1 MAATS
6 KSPRKILTVGYL
18 IGKLAL
24 PDYAHK
30 FSPKTYTQ
38 PQLFACLVLK
48 EFLHRDYRGI
58 EDLLKDTPELAAA
71 IDLKKVPD
79 FTTLQKAAGR
89 LLVSSAA
96 SQLLDMTVR
105 LGKLV
110 GKLDAKAPLA
120 AMDGTGLES
129 RHASAYYVRRKAKG
143 GKSEQKLTYQRF
155 PKAGLVSECKSHLIL
170 AVVPQ
175 RGPGP
180 DITHF
185 RKAFDQARRRLRFTT
200 LAADAGYDAEH
211 THVYGRSRGVRTLI
225 PPLIGRPTTKPP
237 SGYWRRTMLHVLPR
251 SRYGQRW
258 QSETVNSM
266 LKRLLGSALRARTY
280 WSQCRETVL
289 RALTLNVMIL
299 RRRRLFDRA
308 SLTLSDPWLWWPKP
322 CEERIDQGVIDR
334 FRLPAFGWRMVDR
347 QILANK
353 DSIFCGVLILNELCY
368 VIIPA
373 PNPHRSP
380 NIARTRPAFGIL
392 C

>member
-6 KSPRKILTVGYL
+6 KSPRKILLVGYF
-18 IGKLAL
+18 IGQLAL

-58 EDLLKDTPELAAA
+58 AELLKDTPDLAAA
-71 IDLKKVPD
+71 IDLEKVPH
-79 FTTLQKAAGR
+79 FTSLQKAAKR
-89 LLVSSAA
+89 LLRSDFANR
-96 SQLLDMTVR
+96 LLDKTVR
-105 LGKLV
+105 LGKFV
-110 GKLDAKAPLA
+110 GKLKSPLPKA

-155 PKAGLVSECKSHLIL
+155 PKAGLVSDCRSHMIL
-170 AVVPQ
+170 AVVPE

-185 RKAFDQARRRLRFTT
+185 RQAFDQAYRRIHFAS

-225 PPLIGRPTTKPP
+225 PPLIGRPTNKPP
-237 SGYWRRTMLHVLPR
+237 AGYWRRTMLSVLPR
-251 SRYGQRW
+251 SRYTQRW

-266 LKRLLGSALRARTY
+266 LKRLLGSALRARSY
-280 WSQCRETVL
+280 WSQCRATVL

-299 RRRRLFDRA
+299 RRREVFDRA
-308 SLTLSDPWLWWPKP
+308 GQATFLMKT
-322 CEERIDQGVIDR
+322 DR
-334 FRLPAFGWRMVDR
+334 
-347 QILANK
+347 
-353 DSIFCGVLILNELCY
+353 Y
-368 VIIPA
+368 T
-373 PNPHRSP
+373 RSTVV
-380 NIARTRPAFGIL
+380 NRPATAMNRVAPPAESQNSGVRSVCFSVTS
-392 C
+392 

>member
-6 KSPRKILTVGYL
+6 KSPKSILLTAYVTGQ
-18 IGKLAL
+18 LAL
-24 PDYAHK
+24 PEYAHK
-30 FSPKTYTQ
+30 YSPKTYTQ

-58 EDLLKDTPELAAA
+58 VALLKDTPDLAAV
-71 IDLKKVPD
+71 IELKKIPH
-79 FTTLQKAAGR
+79 FTSLQKACKR
-89 LLVSSAA
+89 LLRAA
-96 SQLLDMTVR
+96 PASRLLDKTVR
-105 LGKLV
+105 LGKFL
-110 GKLDAKAPLA
+110 GKLDTKAPLA
-120 AMDGTGLES
+120 ALDGTGLES

-155 PKAGLVSECKSHLIL
+155 PKAGILCDCKSHLIL
-170 AVVPQ
+170 AVVPG

-185 RKAFDQARRRLRFTT
+185 RQAFDQARRRLRFAA

-211 THVYGRSRGVRTLI
+211 THVYGRSHGVRTLI

-237 SGYWRRTMLHVLPR
+237 AGYWRRTMLRVLRR

-266 LKRLLGSALRARTY
+266 LKRLLGASLRARTY

-299 RRRRLFDRA
+299 WLREVFYRA
-308 SLTLSDPWLWWPKP
+308 SLTRMALSSCKCCQVQSL
-322 CEERIDQGVIDR
+322 RNS
-334 FRLPAFGWRMVDR
+334 RLSSSLG
-347 QILANK
+347 
-353 DSIFCGVLILNELCY
+353 LCM
-368 VIIPA
+368 
-373 PNPHRSP
+373 S
-380 NIARTRPAFGIL
+380 L
-392 C
+392 

>member
-58 EDLLKDTPELAAA
+58 EELLRDTPELAAV
-71 IDLKKVPD
+71 IELVKIPD
-79 FTTLQKAAGR
+79 FTTLQKAAKR
-89 LLVSSAA
+89 LLRSAEA
-96 SQLLDMTVR
+96 GRLLDMTVR
-105 LGKLV
+105 LGKFV
-110 GKLDAKAPLA
+110 GKLQTPLPQA
-120 AMDGTGLES
+120 ALDGTGWES
-129 RHASAYYVRRKAKG
+129 HHASAYYVRRKAKG

-155 PKAGLVSECKSHLIL
+155 PKAGLVSDCRSHMIL
-170 AVVPQ
+170 AVVPG

-180 DITHF
+180 DILHF
-185 RKAFDQARRRLRFTT
+185 RQAFDQALRRIRFAS

-211 THVYGRSRGVRTLI
+211 THVYARSRGVRTLI

-237 SGYWRRTMLHVLPR
+237 AGYWRRTMLRVLPH
-251 SRYGQRW
+251 SKYGQRW

-266 LKRLLGSALRARTY
+266 LKRLIGSALRARSY

-299 RRRRLFDRA
+299 RRRKVFDRA
-308 SLTLSDPWLWWPKP
+308 GSRRFLSTRF
-322 CEERIDQGVIDR
+322 ERNR
-334 FRLPAFGWRMVDR
+334 R
-347 QILANK
+347 
-353 DSIFCGVLILNELCY
+353 Y
-368 VIIPA
+368 VY
-373 PNPHRSP
+373 
-380 NIARTRPAFGIL
+380 L
-392 C
+392 

>member
-58 EDLLKDTPELAAA
+58 EELLKDTPELAAA
-71 IDLKKVPD
+71 IELKKIPD
-79 FTTLQKAAGR
+79 FTTLQKASHR
-89 LLVSSAA
+89 LLLSSEATR
-96 SQLLDMTVR
+96 LLDMTVR
-105 LGKLV
+105 LGKFV
-110 GKLDAKAPLA
+110 GKLQPPLA
-120 AMDGTGLES
+120 TAALDGTGLES

-155 PKAGLVSECKSHLIL
+155 PKAGLLCDCKSHMVL
-170 AVVPQ
+170 AIVPG

-180 DITHF
+180 DILHF
-185 RKAFDQARRRLRFTT
+185 RQVFDQARRRIRFAS

-211 THVYGRSRGVRTLI
+211 AHVYGRSHGVRTLI
-225 PPLIGRPTTKPP
+225 PPLIGRPTSKPP
-237 SGYWRRTMLHVLPR
+237 SGYWRRTMLRVLPR

-266 LKRLLGSALRARTY
+266 LKRLIGSALRARSY
-280 WSQCRETVL
+280 WSQCRELVL

-299 RRRRLFDRA
+299 RRRRVFDRA
-308 SLTLSDPWLWWPKP
+308 GHSTFLGATSHATMRS
-322 CEERIDQGVIDR
+322 CR
-334 FRLPAFGWRMVDR
+334 
-347 QILANK
+347 
-353 DSIFCGVLILNELCY
+353 ELHE
-368 VIIPA
+368 
-373 PNPHRSP
+373 HRW
-380 NIARTRPAFGIL
+380 AGGCTM